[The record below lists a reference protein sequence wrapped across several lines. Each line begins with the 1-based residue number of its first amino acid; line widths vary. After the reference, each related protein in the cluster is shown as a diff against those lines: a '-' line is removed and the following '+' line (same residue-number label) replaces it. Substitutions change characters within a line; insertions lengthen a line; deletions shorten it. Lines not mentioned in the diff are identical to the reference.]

1 MDEKLFMRASEVAKE
16 LDVSMAYSYKL
27 IQTLNQDLKKRGF
40 ITINGRV
47 SRQYFNEKLYGLHSD
62 GAKGGKDVSV

>member
-47 SRQYFNEKLYGLHSD
+47 SRQYFNEKLYGVQPD

>member
-47 SRQYFNEKLYGLHSD
+47 SRQYFNKKLYGVQPG
-62 GAKGGKDVSV
+62 GARGGKDVGV

>member
-27 IQTLNQDLKKRGF
+27 IQTLNQGLKKRGF

-47 SRQYFNEKLYGLHSD
+47 SRQYFNEKLYGVQSG
-62 GAKGGKDVSV
+62 GARGGKDVGV

>member
-1 MDEKLFMRASEVAKE
+1 MDDKLFMRASEVAKE

-47 SRQYFNEKLYGLHSD
+47 SRQYFNEKLYGSQSD